1 MSLFVN
7 HDIIDNQSFHLPFI
21 HDSVITFEN
30 WYQLM
35 LWEIIRPTI
44 KVDPPRINCANNI
57 SFVCLIFH
65 CHS

>member
-7 HDIIDNQSFHLPFI
+7 YDIIDNQSFHSPFI
-21 HDSVITFEN
+21 HDSVITFVN

-35 LWEIIRPTI
+35 LWEVIRPTI
-44 KVDPPRINCANNI
+44 KVEPPRINCANI

-65 CHS
+65 RHS